1 MTGLEATINSYFELS
16 DSVSVQ
22 LIKLF
27 VFAVLFGFVTRT
39 QFKLE
44 RSTYLFGQSLVYLSA
59 SLLYLL
65 WADALVAS
73 RGDYQ
78 ILFLIFDLIIAAG
91 ISYSLIMMAKA
102 RSNDAYGHSNYAF
115 LAFIAVANLWLVFV
129 ESKQSRNRESSFGVT
144 FVLLAGWFTIW
155 ATFVQMGMRGYGIE
169 FK

>member
-44 RSTYLFGQSLVYLSA
+44 RSTYLFGQSLVYWSA

-78 ILFLIFDLIIAAG
+78 ILYLIFYLIIAAG

-102 RSNDAYGHSNYAF
+102 RSNDAYGHSNYASLRLSPLQTF
-115 LAFIAVANLWLVFV
+115 GWYSLVKAIAIGSRHLA
-129 ESKQSRNRESSFGVT
+129 S
-144 FVLLAGWFTIW
+144 LLCF
-155 ATFVQMGMRGYGIE
+155 
-169 FK
+169 